1 MTKPKSNQ
9 LRGLVLRVSAGAEAR
24 YAARIAKLVDR
35 MIATTEREVV
45 RLFESPVA
53 VESHVTTDASISSQA
68 RILTNALMSR
78 FEVMFARYAKPY
90 AITMVDD
97 ADASSETGVKRSL
110 RAASDKIKLKG
121 KITDGVTR
129 DVARASI
136 AENVLLIKSIPQK
149 YLAAVQGAV
158 MRSITTGNGL
168 QDLQPFLEKQKG
180 QTKRS
185 AKNMALDQTRKAY
198 NSLNKARMQKLG
210 VQSFEWIHT
219 GGSQKP
225 RPQHVEM
232 SGNVYSFAEL
242 PIIDNNT
249 GERGIPGQLPSCRC
263 VMRPIVDLSFGE
275 PDE

>member
-1 MTKPKSNQ
+1 MNPKRPQ
-9 LRGLVLRVSAGAEAR
+9 FKGLVLRVSAGAEAR
-24 YAARIAKLVDR
+24 YAARVAKLVDR

-45 RLFESPVA
+45 RLFESRVA
-53 VESHVTTDASISSQA
+53 IASHVTTDASISSQA
-68 RILTNALMSR
+68 RILTNSLMQR
-78 FEVMFARYAKPY
+78 FEVMFAKYARPY
-90 AITMVDD
+90 AETMVDD
-97 ADASSETGVKRSL
+97 ADRSSELGVKRSL

-121 KITDGVTR
+121 NITNGVTR

-136 AENVLLIKSIPQK
+136 AENVGLIKSIPQK
-149 YLAAVQGAV
+149 YLTSVQGAV

-198 NSLNKARMQKLG
+198 NSLNKARMEKLG

-219 GGSQKP
+219 GGGQKP

-232 SGNVYSFAEL
+232 SGEIYSFAEL
-242 PIIDNNT
+242 PIIDNAT
-249 GERGIPGQLPSCRC
+249 GERGIPGQLPNCRC
-263 VMRPIVDLSFGE
+263 VMRPVVDLNFGE
-275 PDE
+275 PD